1 MNRSAKIYLPKK
13 NVLSAVDCPCSDQV
27 LRRLLIFQK
36 QNYFQRFMDD
46 VCLCISTVFIDIS
59 DAVIKHSDKSNL
71 GENGF
76 LSSHSP
82 KLWDIMAK
90 QSKRQKLEASSHI
103 SSATT
108 LSLHLQPWKWNWVL
122 ERLLFKIMAVQAS
135 CYLFDRNWNLYHS
148 PHFLFCIVSSQQK
161 L

>member
-1 MNRSAKIYLPKK
+1 MNRSAKIHLPKK
-13 NVLSAVDCPCSDQV
+13 HLRSAVDCPCSDQV
-27 LRRLLIFQK
+27 LRKLLPFQK
-36 QNYFQRFMDD
+36 QNDFQRFMDD

-90 QSKRQKLEASSHI
+90 QS
-103 SSATT
+103 
-108 LSLHLQPWKWNWVL
+108 
-122 ERLLFKIMAVQAS
+122 
-135 CYLFDRNWNLYHS
+135 
-148 PHFLFCIVSSQQK
+148 
-161 L
+161 